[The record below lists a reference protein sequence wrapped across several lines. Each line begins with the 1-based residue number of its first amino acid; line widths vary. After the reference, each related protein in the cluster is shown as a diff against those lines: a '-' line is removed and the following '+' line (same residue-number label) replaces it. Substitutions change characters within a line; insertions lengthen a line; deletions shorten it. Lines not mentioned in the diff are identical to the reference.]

1 MRIMLK
7 LIATVFAVVVL
18 LAGVFPVL
26 AQPTGEGFYTT
37 VQADGGAVAYTE
49 QCAVCHLDNL
59 QGSWRVTN
67 AIAGTT
73 RTTSLLPSP
82 ASYPVMAH

>member
-7 LIATVFAVVVL
+7 LIVTGVTVFAAVVL
-18 LAGVFPVL
+18 LAAVFPVL
-26 AQPTGEGFYTT
+26 AQPTGAGFYTT

-59 QGSWRVTN
+59 QGSFE
-67 AIAGTT
+67 APELAGANFRNTWGA
-73 RTTSLLPSP
+73 R
-82 ASYPVMAH
+82 PVADLMN